1 MIEFYISSTKYSLKE
16 RQTARGKVYDVIFRV
31 VTLDGNEKQKSL
43 CGFFT
48 KTAAKQAYADF
59 ITEKCELV
67 KNNPLKKKKG
77 ADAPKK
83 VEYKLADLY
92 PEYIST
98 LYNQTKESTIYDRQ
112 NLYRLFIRDTLG
124 DVLMRDITKE
134 LIYKWQ
140 DDLWSSKNPR
150 TGKYYS
156 FEYLKKI
163 RGTLAAFLSWAETR
177 YGFKSC
183 MKEVKKPRR
192 REPKKEMEI
201 WTRSE
206 FEQFIKAVDDP
217 HHRALFSFLF
227 FVGCR
232 KNEALALQV
241 GDVKDGTVNIG
252 KSITRKTLDGS
263 AFKITSTKAYKIRK
277 VPLCAPIIAELEE
290 YLNGKD
296 LAPDV
301 YLFGNASRPLA
312 ESSLDRAFR
321 IYTEKAKVKKIRIHD
336 LRHSFVSMLIHLGA
350 NLTVV
355 ADLIGDTL
363 EQVTKTYGHMYETD
377 KVAIISRI

>member
-83 VEYKLADLY
+83 VEYKLSDLY
-92 PEYIST
+92 PEYIAT

-150 TGKYYS
+150 TGEYYS

-201 WTRSE
+201 WTRTE
-206 FEQFIKAVDDP
+206 FEKFIKAVDDP

-232 KNEALALQV
+232 KNEALALQI
-241 GDVKDGTVNIG
+241 GDVKDGAATIG

-301 YLFGNASRPLA
+301 YLFGNTTKPLA
-312 ESSLDRAFR
+312 ETSIDRAFR

>member
-16 RQTARGKVYDVIFRV
+16 RQTVRGKVYDVIFRV

-43 CGFFT
+43 CGFST

-77 ADAPKK
+77 ASAPKK

-150 TGKYYS
+150 TGEYYS

-163 RGTLAAFLSWAETR
+163 RGTLAAFFSWAETR

-206 FEQFIKAVDDP
+206 FEKFIKAVDDP

-241 GDVKDGTVNIG
+241 GDVKDGAATIG

-321 IYTEKAKVKKIRIHD
+321 YYTEKANVKKIRIHD

-377 KVAIISRI
+377 KAAIISRI

>member
-1 MIEFYISSTKYSLKE
+1 
-16 RQTARGKVYDVIFRV
+16 
-31 VTLDGNEKQKSL
+31 
-43 CGFFT
+43 
-48 KTAAKQAYADF
+48 
-59 ITEKCELV
+59 
-67 KNNPLKKKKG
+67 
-77 ADAPKK
+77 
-83 VEYKLADLY
+83 
-92 PEYIST
+92 
-98 LYNQTKESTIYDRQ
+98 
-112 NLYRLFIRDTLG
+112 
-124 DVLMRDITKE
+124 
-134 LIYKWQ
+134 
-140 DDLWSSKNPR
+140 
-150 TGKYYS
+150 
-156 FEYLKKI
+156 
-163 RGTLAAFLSWAETR
+163 
-177 YGFKSC
+177 
-183 MKEVKKPRR
+183 
-192 REPKKEMEI
+192 MEI

-206 FEQFIKAVDDP
+206 FEKFIKAVDDP

-241 GDVKDGTVNIG
+241 GDVKDGAATIG
-252 KSITRKTLDGS
+252 KSVTRKTLDGS

-301 YLFGNASRPLA
+301 YLFGNTAKPLA
-312 ESSLDRAFR
+312 ETSIDRAFR